1 MTMDAYECLKVLDEI
16 AGTSARSGKEEWL
29 DRYLDDPFFR
39 RVVTAALDP
48 YTRFGIGVM
57 PEIAENGNRRLT
69 EDSSAWFI
77 LDAMASGDLRGGKAE
92 DALIDLLTDHDEP
105 SAEIIK
111 RMILKDLRAGMG
123 VKTVNKVRKNLVP
136 VFACQLAHKFEE
148 KRCKTWP
155 MTVEPKLDGV
165 RCLAIATAGDVE
177 FVSRTGRA
185 FTSFDHLKEPLMDAI
200 KAWEKVSGRFG
211 GVVLDGEVV
220 SGSFNKTVSEVRKKE
235 TAAKDA
241 KFFAFD
247 VLPLEDFKVADLI
260 DVPFKDR
267 RDTLRKFLKHFD
279 KEAPFKL
286 LPSYLVNSVE
296 EIHLYNA
303 KFRSKKLEGTIVK
316 DRDAPYKKSRSH
328 GWLKIKGEETID
340 VRVTGVFEGTGKY
353 EGQLGGLVVD
363 VDGVDVRVGGGFSD
377 GQRVDF
383 WNDQGSV
390 VGRLIEV
397 EYHEKTPDGSLR
409 HPRFIRFRDDK
420 DEELAA

>member
-1 MTMDAYECLKVLDEI
+1 
-16 AGTSARSGKEEWL
+16 
-29 DRYLDDPFFR
+29 
-39 RVVTAALDP
+39 
-48 YTRFGIGVM
+48 
-57 PEIAENGNRRLT
+57 
-69 EDSSAWFI
+69 
-77 LDAMASGDLRGGKAE
+77 
-92 DALIDLLTDHDEP
+92 
-105 SAEIIK
+105 
-111 RMILKDLRAGMG
+111 MG

-177 FVSRTGRA
+177 FVSRTGRV
-185 FTSFDHLKEPLMDAI
+185 FTSFDHLKEPLMEAVA
-200 KAWEKVSGRFG
+200 AWEKAGARAG
-211 GVVLDGEVV
+211 GIVLDGEVV

-235 TAAKDA
+235 TEAKDA
-241 KFFAFD
+241 RFFAFD
-247 VLPLEDFKVADLI
+247 ILPLEDFKAADLI
-260 DVPFKDR
+260 DVPFSDR
-267 RDTLRKFLKHFD
+267 RDTLRQFLKRFD

-286 LPSYLVNSVE
+286 LPSYIVNSVE
-296 EIHLYNA
+296 EIHFYNA
-303 KFRSKKLEGTIVK
+303 KFRGKKLEGTIVK
-316 DRDAPYKKSRSH
+316 DRAAPYKKSRSH
-328 GWLKIKGEETID
+328 GWLKIKAQESVD

-353 EGQLGGLVVD
+353 KGHLGGLVVD
-363 VDGVDVRVGGGFSD
+363 VDGKEVRVGGGFSD

-409 HPRFIRFRDDK
+409 HPRFVKFRDDK